1 MSEQIATML
10 GKIPSGVFVLSAR
23 GPEGEETGMLA
34 SWVQQSGFEP
44 PSVTVAVNK
53 KRYLNDWLKPDS
65 RVALSVVGEKAKPYF
80 SHFGKGFDPGEPAFD
95 GLTIERTPS
104 GLPVLADVPGW
115 IEGTVTGTID
125 AGDHTVYVLQ
135 LTAAADNK
143 DGEKPYV
150 HIRKSGL
157 GY

>member
-23 GPEGEETGMLA
+23 GPQGEETGMLA

-53 KRYLNDWLKPDS
+53 KRYLNDWLEPS
-65 RVALSVVGEKAKPYF
+65 APVALSVVGEDAKPWF
-80 SHFGKGFDPGEPAFD
+80 SHFGKGFDPGEPAFE

-104 GLPVLADVPGW
+104 GLPVLADALGW
-115 IEGTVTGTID
+115 LEGTVTGTVD
-125 AGDHTVYVLQ
+125 AGDHTIYVLQ
-135 LTAAADNK
+135 LTSAATNGS
-143 DGEKPYV
+143 GERPYV
-150 HIRKSGL
+150 HVRKNGM